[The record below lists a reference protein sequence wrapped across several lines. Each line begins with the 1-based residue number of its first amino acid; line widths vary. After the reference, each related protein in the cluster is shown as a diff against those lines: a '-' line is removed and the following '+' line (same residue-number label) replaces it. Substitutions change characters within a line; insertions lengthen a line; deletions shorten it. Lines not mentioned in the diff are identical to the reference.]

1 MGALEFYKVEM
12 YFVTKSNLLEVI
24 VKNCMKLLEPVAD
37 HKLRLYRCN
46 LRNFLDSTSLGRVVH
61 YDRRV
66 LCNIGQW

>member
-37 HKLRLYRCN
+37 HKLRLYRRN
-46 LRNFLDSTSLGRVVH
+46 IRNFLVRRIFELSLTTEPTVSI
-61 YDRRV
+61 
-66 LCNIGQW
+66 C